1 MTRVILPPAQ
11 RVTRKC
17 PGHFR
22 TTTERLEGQVHFCR
36 CAFSPAEDISIIV
49 DVDRSLKEILEG
61 AADALSYVPE
71 WERV

>member
-22 TTTERLEGQVHFCR
+22 TTTERLEGQVHFCQPR
-36 CAFSPAEDISIIV
+36 DISIIV

>member
-1 MTRVILPPAQ
+1 LRGRCIFAGVP
-11 RVTRKC
+11 
-17 PGHFR
+17 FR
-22 TTTERLEGQVHFCR
+22 QPR
-36 CAFSPAEDISIIV
+36 DISIIV